1 MSVCVLR
8 SANVCVWRS
17 RIREAMD
24 DVSRGIFDRGL
35 DKLEAGASP
44 IPPPLTN
51 RTHST
56 R

>member
-1 MSVCVLR
+1 MF
-8 SANVCVWRS
+8 AWRS

-35 DKLEAGASP
+35 DKLEAGAP
-44 IPPPLTN
+44 PTPPPLAN

>member
-1 MSVCVLR
+1 MF
-8 SANVCVWRS
+8 AWRS

-35 DKLEAGASP
+35 DKLEAGAPP
-44 IPPPLTN
+44 IPPLPPPLTN